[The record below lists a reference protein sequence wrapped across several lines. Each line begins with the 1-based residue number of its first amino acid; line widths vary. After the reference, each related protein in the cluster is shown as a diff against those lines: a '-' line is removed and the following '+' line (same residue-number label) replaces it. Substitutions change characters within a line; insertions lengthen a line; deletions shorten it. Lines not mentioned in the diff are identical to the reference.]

1 LIAISGIV
9 FECHPGRL
17 CYRNK
22 AGFAELRFPD
32 GQYPADEVNV
42 APVEPK
48 RFAWPEARRYKQPYE
63 RRIGQC
69 SHAGSGSQLSGA
81 GHKQINFLLSVNMRG
96 VAPSSG
102 TEESCWRN
110 LVSTVN
116 HVHPSG
122 KSSHL
127 REAPPPGSA
136 FDEYGRRRPAQ
147 SQIGCNELGA
157 FAFQQINEMTECQ
170 CRLIE

>member
-1 LIAISGIV
+1 MIAFLDVV
-9 FECHPGRL
+9 FQCHPGRL
-17 CYRNK
+17 CDRNK
-22 AGFAELRFPD
+22 ARFAELRFPD
-32 GQYPADEVNV
+32 GKYPADEVNV
-42 APVEPK
+42 GPVEPK
-48 RFAWPEARRYKQPYE
+48 RFAWPEARRYKKPYE
-63 RRIGQC
+63 RRIGQR

-81 GHKQINFLLSVNMRG
+81 GHKQINFLLSVNVRG

-102 TEESCWRN
+102 TQESCWRN
-110 LVSTVN
+110 LVSIVN

-147 SQIGCNELGA
+147 SQIGCNELGT